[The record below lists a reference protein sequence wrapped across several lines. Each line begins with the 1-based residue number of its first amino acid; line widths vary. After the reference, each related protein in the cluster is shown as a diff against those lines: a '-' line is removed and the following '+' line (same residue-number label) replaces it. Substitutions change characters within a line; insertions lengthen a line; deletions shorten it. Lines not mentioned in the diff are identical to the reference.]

1 MFLNVRYGK
10 NHTPEFKLGD
20 IRPGYVVK
28 LRNGEYR
35 LVVEAGCSPLGI
47 LLNTKTKEWSYKCAW
62 NADLEYSLNDAKSI
76 MYNAFFSLNH
86 PDIGNECDTGSEYD
100 IVEVWGY
107 VSGADYSNAICAS
120 PEGRTLIWARPKV
133 RKMTLEE
140 ISRELGCEV
149 QVVDE
154 K

>member
-1 MFLNVRYGK
+1 MFLNARYGK
-10 NHTPEFKLGD
+10 NHAPEFKLGD

-35 LVVEAGCSPLGI
+35 LVAEAGCSPLGI
-47 LLNTKTKEWSYKCAW
+47 LLNPETKAWSYKCAW
-62 NADLEYSLNDAKSI
+62 NADLEYSLNNVEPPD
-76 MYNAFFSLNH
+76 YNVLFALNH
-86 PDIGNECDTGSEYD
+86 PDNGNEYD

-120 PEGRTLIWARPKV
+120 PEGRALIWARPKV

-140 ISRELGCEV
+140 ISRALGCEV